1 MNEFSNDMPVGRTTP
16 MIETNKKAND
26 FLVHFAHGRES
37 GPWGSKITR
46 LAEVARSLGMQVESL
61 DYAGMDVPEE
71 RADKLVRSCAGF
83 TGNLILVGSSM
94 GGWVATRAST
104 QLKSMGVFLL
114 APAFLLPGYAPVLP
128 GCPPENVEIVHGWD
142 DDVILFEHSVRV
154 GREIGCAVHLVKDDH
169 RLQASAQFLDAC
181 FRNFLTRVRD
191 RHAS

>member
-1 MNEFSNDMPVGRTTP
+1 MNELNSLTRNC
-16 MIETNKKAND
+16 
-26 FLVHFAHGRES
+26 LVHFVHGKES

-46 LAEVARSLGMQVESL
+46 LAEVARSVGMQVESL
-61 DYAGMDVPEE
+61 DYAGMDVPED

-104 QLKSMGVFLL
+104 ELKPLGVFLL
-114 APAFLLPGYAPVLP
+114 APAFLLPGYPPVQPRCLS
-128 GCPPENVEIVHGWD
+128 ENVEIVHGWE

-154 GREIGCAVHLVKDDH
+154 GREIGCTVHLVKDDH
-169 RLQASAQFLDAC
+169 RLQGSAKFLDDC
-181 FRNFLTRVRD
+181 FRNFLTRVMD